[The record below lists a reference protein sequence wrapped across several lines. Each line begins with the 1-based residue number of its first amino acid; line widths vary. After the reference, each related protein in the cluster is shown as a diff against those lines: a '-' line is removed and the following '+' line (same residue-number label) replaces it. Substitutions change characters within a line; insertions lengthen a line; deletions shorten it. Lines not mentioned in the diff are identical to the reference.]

1 MGHHHHETNTT
12 VNNNS
17 TTNSENVFNTV
28 KDNTVVT
35 NKHNEHITTLNNDS
49 AAGGLIIAHDDANTG
64 TAIYGLQ
71 ELQTNIHTLRTSG
84 LLNSHANRWTTTNVG
99 HMSGDRH
106 SVISLG
112 ELNWITDAAAK
123 VKAAAAAAK
132 AKAAAEA
139 AKVKAAAD
147 AEAAKLKQA
156 AIDAEHHVVDVV
168 KHDIDAVKN
177 LPAAVK
183 AHLAE
188 DIAKAK
194 VAAAHLA
201 AITKSEAAEIIH
213 EATDMAKAEGAK
225 LANQLIDDAEA
236 EGHFLD
242 DEAKAKILA
251 LSIQLGQETS
261 DKMGEE
267 AQGLEAVLDSHR
279 NVFTNSIIDYV
290 EAQGENLTVEG
301 QERAVALAALLGQTG
316 SDKVGQLDN
325 KIDQILNDHR
335 PVAVLL
341 I

>member
-1 MGHHHHETNTT
+1 MGHHHHESNTT

-71 ELQTNIHTLRTSG
+71 ELPTNIHTLRTSG

-99 HMSGDRH
+99 HMAGDRH

-139 AKVKAAAD
+139 AKVK
-147 AEAAKLKQA
+147 QA
-156 AIDAEHHVVDVV
+156 AINAEHHVVDVV

-201 AITKSEAAEIIH
+201 AITKDEAAVIIH

-236 EGHFLD
+236 EGHVLD
-242 DEAKAKILA
+242 DAAKAKILA
-251 LSIQLGQETS
+251 LSIQLGQDTS
-261 DKMGEE
+261 DKIGEE

-290 EAQGENLTVEG
+290 EGQGENLTVEG

-316 SDKVGQLDN
+316 AAKVDQLDTT
-325 KIDQILNDHR
+325 IDQLLNDHR
-335 PVAVLL
+335 PVAAYLL